1 MTEQHIPDGYAPL
14 TEVGVRE
21 ALSGLDAVRAIL
33 GADAAGAGRWRVS
46 EVGDGNLNMV
56 FVVAGAHGGVVVK
69 QALPYLRLVG
79 ESWPLSL
86 SRAHYE
92 AMALRRHHE
101 LAPGRVP
108 RVYHFDE
115 TLAMI
120 VMEYLHP
127 HIIMRR
133 GMIAGEHYPK
143 FVGHITDFMAST
155 LFHTSDLCMRAADK
169 KRLVADFCG
178 NTDLCKITE
187 DLIFTDPYRIA
198 PDNRW
203 TSPQLDDI
211 ARAFRE
217 DDDLKIAISRLKLK
231 FMSST
236 EALIHGDLHTGS
248 MMVTEDDTR
257 VIDPEFAFAGP
268 MGFDIGAVLANLLLN
283 YFSQDGHEKTPG
295 ERDAYRAWVLD
306 AVAGV
311 WNEFRRKF
319 MRLWEERGDGDAY
332 PRVLFEDASG
342 RRRLRMER
350 ERYMNRLLQ
359 DALGFCAA
367 KMIRR
372 ILGIAH
378 NIDLEWIADP
388 ATRAACER
396 RALLLARNLMVNTDS
411 YRRIESVTD
420 AARLARDD
428 AAD

>member
-1 MTEQHIPDGYAPL
+1 MTSQHLPDNYAPL
-14 TEVGVRE
+14 TEESVRD
-21 ALSGLDAVRAIL
+21 ALSGIEAARDIL
-33 GADAAGAGRWRVS
+33 GAESAGWRVS

-86 SRAHYE
+86 SRAHFE
-92 AMALRRHHE
+92 AMALRRQHE
-101 LAPGRVP
+101 FAPGRVP
-108 RVYHFDE
+108 RVYHFDA
-115 TLAMI
+115 TQALI
-120 VMEYLHP
+120 VIESLHP
-127 HIIMRR
+127 PIIMRR
-133 GMIAGEHYPK
+133 GIIAGERYPL
-143 FVGHITDFMAST
+143 FVYRLPRFIAAT

-169 KRLVADFCG
+169 KQLIADFCG
-178 NTDLCKITE
+178 NTDLCQITE

-211 ARAFRE
+211 ARAFCE

-231 FMSST
+231 FMSSA

-248 MMVTEDDTR
+248 LMVTADDTR

-319 MRLWEERGDGDAY
+319 LNFWEARGDGDAY
-332 PRVLFEDASG
+332 PRVLFEDATG
-342 RRRLRMER
+342 HRRLRAER

-388 ATRAACER
+388 AVRAACER

-411 YRRIESVTD
+411 YRHIEAVVD
-420 AARLARDD
+420 AARMMRDD
-428 AAD
+428 TVD

>member
-1 MTEQHIPDGYAPL
+1 MTAQNIPDGYAPL
-14 TEVGVRE
+14 TEAGVRE
-21 ALSGLDAVRAIL
+21 ALAGIDAARDLL
-33 GADAAGAGRWRVS
+33 GAGAGEWRVS

-92 AMALRRHHE
+92 AMALRRQHDA
-101 LAPGRVP
+101 APGRVP
-108 RVYHFDE
+108 QVFHFDQ
-115 TLAMI
+115 TRAFI
-120 VMEYLHP
+120 VMEHLHP
-127 HIIMRR
+127 HLIMRR
-133 GMIAGEHYPK
+133 GMIAGERYPK
-143 FVGHITDFMAST
+143 FVGHITDFMAAT

-169 KRLVADFCG
+169 KQLIADFCG
-178 NTDLCKITE
+178 NTDLCQITE

-203 TSPQLDDI
+203 TSPHLDDI

-217 DDDLKIAISRLKLK
+217 DGDLKIAVSRLKLK
-231 FMSST
+231 FMSSA

-248 MMVTEDDTR
+248 IMVTEDDTR

-283 YFSQDGHEKTPG
+283 YFSQDGHEQTPG
-295 ERDAYRAWVLD
+295 ARDAYRAWVLGT
-306 AVAGV
+306 VAGV

-332 PRVLFEDASG
+332 PRKLFEDAAG
-342 RRRLRMER
+342 RLRAER

-388 ATRAACER
+388 AVRAACER
-396 RALLLARNLMVNTDS
+396 RALLLARNLMVNTDC
-411 YRRIESVTD
+411 YRRIEAVVD
-420 AARLARDD
+420 AAQAARDD
-428 AAD
+428 VQ

>member
-1 MTEQHIPDGYAPL
+1 MTSQHLPDNYAPL
-14 TEVGVRE
+14 TEESVRD
-21 ALSGLDAVRAIL
+21 ALSGIEAARDIL
-33 GADAAGAGRWRVS
+33 GAESARWRVS

-79 ESWPLSL
+79 EGWPLSL
-86 SRAHYE
+86 SRAHFE
-92 AMALRRHHE
+92 AMALRRQHE
-101 LAPGRVP
+101 FAPGRVP
-108 RVYHFDE
+108 RVYHFDA
-115 TLAMI
+115 TQAFI

-133 GMIAGEHYPK
+133 GMIAGECYPL
-143 FVGHITDFMAST
+143 FVEHITDFIAAT

-169 KRLVADFCG
+169 KQLIADFCG
-178 NTDLCKITE
+178 NTDLCQITE

-211 ARAFRE
+211 ARAFCE
-217 DDDLKIAISRLKLK
+217 DADLKIAVSRLKLK
-231 FMSST
+231 FMSSA

-248 MMVTEDDTR
+248 LMVTTDDTR

-295 ERDAYRAWVLD
+295 ARDAYRAWVLD

-319 MRLWEERGDGDAY
+319 LNFWEARGDGDAY
-332 PRVLFEDASG
+332 PRVLFEDATG
-342 RRRLRMER
+342 RRRLRAER
-350 ERYMNRLLQ
+350 EHYMNRLLQ

-388 ATRAACER
+388 AVRAACER

-411 YRRIESVTD
+411 YRHIEAVVD
-420 AARLARDD
+420 AARVVRDD
-428 AAD
+428 TAD